1 MQRSNRYHIGIF
13 GRRNVGKSTLLNA
26 LCGQD
31 VAIVSD
37 VAGTTTDT
45 VWKNIELPGIG
56 AAVIGDTAGF
66 DDIGDLGSMRNE
78 RTRRASQ
85 QVDMALILVNGNP
98 GDATYE
104 LEWRDFFKKADIPT
118 IFVMTKADTCTD
130 TSNVSTSTKDSN
142 CTNTSNVSTS
152 TKDYD
157 LWRDVLNEEI
167 ISVSAKE
174 KKGIDILLSKMA
186 SLYSNDDN
194 LDDIT
199 YSLVKAGDVVVLVMP
214 QDASAPKGRLI
225 QPQVVTLRNL
235 LDKHALALCCAP
247 EELPQMLKSLNN
259 PPSLIITDSQVF
271 AQVQPLTPK
280 ETKLTSFSVLMA
292 RHKGDIDTFR
302 EGADALMALPKNG
315 KVLVAEACSH
325 IPQNED
331 IGRVKLPKMLRK
343 KFGEELQIDIVS
355 GNDFPEDLSSYDLI
369 IHCGACMFTRRH
381 VLSRVRRAKAQN
393 IPITNYGIA
402 IAALTDILNKVTI

>member
-1 MQRSNRYHIGIF
+1 
-13 GRRNVGKSTLLNA
+13 
-26 LCGQD
+26 
-31 VAIVSD
+31 
-37 VAGTTTDT
+37 
-45 VWKNIELPGIG
+45 
-56 AAVIGDTAGF
+56 
-66 DDIGDLGSMRNE
+66 
-78 RTRRASQ
+78 
-85 QVDMALILVNGNP
+85 
-98 GDATYE
+98 
-104 LEWRDFFKKADIPT
+104 
-118 IFVMTKADTCTD
+118 
-130 TSNVSTSTKDSN
+130 
-142 CTNTSNVSTS
+142 
-152 TKDYD
+152 
-157 LWRDVLNEEI
+157 
-167 ISVSAKE
+167 
-174 KKGIDILLSKMA
+174 MA
-186 SLYSNDDN
+186 SLYSKDDN

-247 EELPQMLKSLNN
+247 EELPQMLENLKT
-259 PPSLIITDSQVF
+259 PPALIITDSQVF

-280 ETKLTSFSVLMA
+280 ETRLTSFSVLMA

-302 EGADALMALPKNG
+302 EGADALMALKKNG
-315 KVLVAEACSH
+315 RVLIAEACSH

-355 GNDFPEDLSSYDLI
+355 GNDFPEDLSQYDLI

>member
-13 GRRNVGKSTLLNA
+13 GRRNAGKSTLLNA
-26 LCGQD
+26 LTGQD
-31 VAIVSD
+31 VSIVSD

-56 AAVIGDTAGF
+56 AAVIADTAGF
-66 DDIGDLGSMRNE
+66 DDEGELGSMRNE
-78 RTRRASQ
+78 RTKRASQ
-85 QVDMALILVNGNP
+85 QVDMAIILVSGES
-98 GDATYE
+98 DDVSYE
-104 LEWRDFFKKADIPT
+104 IEWRDFFKKAEIPT
-118 IFVMTKADTCTD
+118 IFVLTKCDSESQSQRDTEMNW
-130 TSNVSTSTKDSN
+130 SHILGQEVMSISA
-142 CTNTSNVSTS
+142 
-152 TKDYD
+152 
-157 LWRDVLNEEI
+157 LNG
-167 ISVSAKE
+167 
-174 KKGIDILLSKMA
+174 KGIDILLAKMA
-186 SLYSNDDN
+186 SLYSKDDN

-247 EELPQMLKSLNN
+247 EELPQMVENLKT
-259 PPSLIITDSQVF
+259 PPALIITDSQVF
-271 AQVQPLTPK
+271 AQVQSLTPK

-302 EGADALMALPKNG
+302 EGADALMALKKNG
-315 KVLVAEACSH
+315 RVLIAEACSH

-355 GNDFPEDLSSYDLI
+355 GNDFPEDLSQYDLI

>member
-13 GRRNVGKSTLLNA
+13 GRRNAGKSTLLNA
-26 LCGQD
+26 LTGQD
-31 VAIVSD
+31 VSIVSD

-56 AAVIGDTAGF
+56 AAVIADTAGF
-66 DDIGDLGSMRNE
+66 DDIGELGNMRNE
-78 RTRRASQ
+78 RTKRASQ
-85 QVDMALILVNGNP
+85 QVDMAIILVTGKP
-98 GDATYE
+98 DDASFE
-104 LEWRDFFKKADIPT
+104 IEWLSFFKKAEIPT
-118 IFVMTKADTCTD
+118 IFVLTKCDSDSDSDTDSD
-130 TSNVSTSTKDSN
+130 TWSH
-142 CTNTSNVSTS
+142 
-152 TKDYD
+152 
-157 LWRDVLNEEI
+157 VLGQEVLP
-167 ISVSAKE
+167 ISALNG
-174 KKGIDILLSKMA
+174 KGIDVLLAKMA
-186 SLYSNDDN
+186 SLYSKDDN

-247 EELPQMLKSLNN
+247 EELPQMLENLKT
-259 PPSLIITDSQVF
+259 PPALIITDSQVF

-315 KVLVAEACSH
+315 KVLIAEACSH

-331 IGRVKLPKMLRK
+331 IGRVKLPRMLRK
-343 KFGEELQIDIVS
+343 KFGDELQIDIVS
-355 GNDFPEDLSSYDLI
+355 GNDFPEDLSQYNLV

>member
-13 GRRNVGKSTLLNA
+13 GRRNVGKSTLINA
-26 LCGQD
+26 LTRQD
-31 VAIVSD
+31 VSIVSD

-66 DDIGDLGSMRNE
+66 DDSGELGILRNE
-78 RTRRASQ
+78 RTKRTAQ
-85 QVDMALILVNGNP
+85 QVDMAIILVTGNP
-98 GDATYE
+98 GDASYE
-104 LEWRDFFKKADIPT
+104 LEWRNFFKNADIPT
-118 IFVMTKADTCTD
+118 IFVLTK
-130 TSNVSTSTKDSN
+130 
-142 CTNTSNVSTS
+142 
-152 TKDYD
+152 YD
-157 LWRDVLNEEI
+157 LKTQEGDLSLWKDVLQEDVCA
-167 ISVSAKE
+167 VSAKE
-174 KKGIDILLSKMA
+174 NIGIDILLDKMA
-186 SLYSNDDN
+186 SLYKNDDN

-199 YSLVKAGDVVVLVMP
+199 YSLVKEGDVVVLVMP

-235 LDKHALALCCAP
+235 LDKQAIALCCTP
-247 EELPQMLKSLNN
+247 EKLPQTLASLNAS
-259 PPSLIITDSQVF
+259 PSLIITDSQVF
-271 AQVQPLTPK
+271 AQVQALTPK

-302 EGADALMALPKNG
+302 EAADVLMSLPKNA
-315 KVLVAEACSH
+315 KILIAEACSH

-331 IGRVKLPKMLRK
+331 IGRVKLPRMLRN
-343 KFGEELQIDIVS
+343 KFGNELQIDIVS
-355 GNDFPEDLSSYDLI
+355 GNDFPDDLSSYDLI

-393 IPITNYGIA
+393 VPITNYGIA
-402 IAALTDILNKVTI
+402 IAALTGILNKVTI

>member
-13 GRRNVGKSTLLNA
+13 GRRNAGKSTLLNA
-26 LCGQD
+26 LTGQD
-31 VAIVSD
+31 VSIVSD

-56 AAVIGDTAGF
+56 AAVIADTAGF
-66 DDIGDLGSMRNE
+66 DDVGELGNMRNE
-78 RTRRASQ
+78 RTRRAAQ
-85 QVDMALILVNGNP
+85 QVDMAIILVNGET
-98 GDATYE
+98 DDVSYE
-104 LEWRDFFKKADIPT
+104 IEWRDFFKKAEIPT
-118 IFVMTKADTCTD
+118 IFVLTKCDSDTD
-130 TSNVSTSTKDSN
+130 TDAWSHI
-142 CTNTSNVSTS
+142 
-152 TKDYD
+152 
-157 LWRDVLNEEI
+157 LGQEVLS
-167 ISVSAKE
+167 ISALNG
-174 KKGIDILLSKMA
+174 KGIDILLAKMA
-186 SLYSNDDN
+186 SLYSKDDN

-247 EELPQMLKSLNN
+247 EELPQMLESLKN
-259 PPSLIITDSQVF
+259 PPALIITDSQVF

-302 EGADALMALPKNG
+302 EGADALMALKKDG
-315 KVLVAEACSH
+315 RVLIAEACSH

-343 KFGEELQIDIVS
+343 KFGENLQIDIVS
-355 GNDFPEDLSSYDLI
+355 GNDFPEDLSQYDLI

>member
-26 LCGQD
+26 LSGQD

-66 DDIGDLGSMRNE
+66 DDSGELGLMRNE
-78 RTRRASQ
+78 RTKRASQ
-85 QVDMALILVNGNP
+85 QVDMAIILVTGTP
-98 GDATYE
+98 DDVTYE
-104 LEWRDFFKKADIPT
+104 MEWRDFFRNADIPVL
-118 IFVMTKADTCTD
+118 FVMTKCDLENQD
-130 TSNVSTSTKDSN
+130 KYLSLWKNV
-142 CTNTSNVSTS
+142 
-152 TKDYD
+152 
-157 LWRDVLNEEI
+157 LQEDVCA
-167 ISVSAKE
+167 VSAKE
-174 KKGIDILLSKMA
+174 NIGIDILLDKMA
-186 SLYSNDDN
+186 SLYKKDDN

-199 YSLVKAGDVVVLVMP
+199 YSLVKEGDVVLLVMP

-235 LDKHALALCCAP
+235 LDKQAIALCCTP
-247 EELPQMLKSLNN
+247 EKMPQTLASLNN

-271 AQVQPLTPK
+271 AQVQALTPK
-280 ETKLTSFSVLMA
+280 ESKLTSFSVLMA

-302 EGADALMALPKNG
+302 EAADVLMSLPKNA
-315 KVLVAEACSH
+315 KILIAEACSH

-331 IGRVKLPKMLRK
+331 IGRVKLPRMLRN

-355 GNDFPEDLSSYDLI
+355 GNDFPEDLTSYDLI

-393 IPITNYGIA
+393 VPITNYGIA
-402 IAALTDILNKVTI
+402 IAALTGILNKVTI

>member
-13 GRRNVGKSTLLNA
+13 GRRNAGKSTLLNA
-26 LCGQD
+26 LSGQD

-66 DDIGDLGSMRNE
+66 DDIGELGLMRNE
-78 RTRRASQ
+78 RTKRTSQ
-85 QVDMALILVNGNP
+85 QVDMAIILVTGTP
-98 GDATYE
+98 DDATYE
-104 LEWRDFFKKADIPT
+104 MEWRDFFKNADIPVL
-118 IFVMTKADTCTD
+118 FVMTKC
-130 TSNVSTSTKDSN
+130 DSG
-142 CTNTSNVSTS
+142 SQDKYLS
-152 TKDYD
+152 
-157 LWRDVLNEEI
+157 LWKDVLQEDVCA
-167 ISVSAKE
+167 VSAKE
-174 KKGIDILLSKMA
+174 NIGIDILLDKMA
-186 SLYSNDDN
+186 SLYKNDDN

-199 YSLVKAGDVVVLVMP
+199 YSLVKEGDVVLLVMP

-225 QPQVVTLRNL
+225 QPQVVTLRNI
-235 LDKHALALCCAP
+235 LDKQAIALCCTP
-247 EELPQMLKSLNN
+247 EKMPQTLASLNN

-271 AQVQPLTPK
+271 AQVQALTPK
-280 ETKLTSFSVLMA
+280 ESKLTSFSVLMA

-302 EGADALMALPKNG
+302 EAADVLMSLPKNA
-315 KVLVAEACSH
+315 KILIAEVCSH

-331 IGRVKLPKMLRK
+331 IGRVKLPRMLRN

-393 IPITNYGIA
+393 VPITNYGIA
-402 IAALTDILNKVTI
+402 IAALTGILNKVTI

>member
-1 MQRSNRYHIGIF
+1 METISRSNRYHIGIF

-26 LCGQD
+26 LTGQD
-31 VAIVSD
+31 VSIVSD

-56 AAVIGDTAGF
+56 AAVIADTAGF
-66 DDIGDLGSMRNE
+66 DDIGELGIMRNE
-78 RTRRASQ
+78 RTKRASQ
-85 QVDMALILVNGNP
+85 QVDMALILVSGNP
-98 GDATYE
+98 DDATYE
-104 LEWRDFFKKADIPT
+104 IEWRDFFKKAEIPT
-118 IFVMTKADTCTD
+118 IFVMTKCDIDTDLDIDADADIDTD
-130 TSNVSTSTKDSN
+130 SDPNPVP
-142 CTNTSNVSTS
+142 V
-152 TKDYD
+152 
-157 LWRDVLNEEI
+157 LWSQILGQEVLP
-167 ISVSAKE
+167 ISALNG
-174 KKGIDILLSKMA
+174 KGIDILLAKMA

-247 EELPQMLKSLNN
+247 EELPQMLDSLKT
-259 PPSLIITDSQVF
+259 PPALIITDSQVF

-302 EGADALMALPKNG
+302 EGANALMALTKDS
-315 KVLVAEACSH
+315 KVLIAEACSH

-331 IGRVKLPKMLRK
+331 IGRVKLPRMLRK

-355 GNDFPEDLSSYDLI
+355 GNDFPEDLSQYDLV

-381 VLSRVRRAKAQN
+381 VLSRVRRAKAQD

>member
-13 GRRNVGKSTLLNA
+13 GRRNAGKSTLLNA
-26 LCGQD
+26 LSGQD
-31 VAIVSD
+31 VSIVSD

-56 AAVIGDTAGF
+56 AAVIADTAGF
-66 DDIGDLGSMRNE
+66 DDSGELGLMRNE
-78 RTRRASQ
+78 RTKRASQ
-85 QVDMALILVNGNP
+85 QVDMAIMLVTGTP
-98 GDATYE
+98 DDVTYE
-104 LEWRDFFKKADIPT
+104 IEWRDFFRNADIPV
-118 IFVMTKADTCTD
+118 IFVMTKC
-130 TSNVSTSTKDSN
+130 DSGTQDGN
-142 CTNTSNVSTS
+142 LA
-152 TKDYD
+152 
-157 LWRDVLNEEI
+157 LWKDVLKEDVYPI
-167 ISVSAKE
+167 SAKE
-174 KKGIDILLSKMA
+174 NIGIDMLLDKMA
-186 SLYSNDDN
+186 SLYKNDDN

-199 YSLVKAGDVVVLVMP
+199 YSLVKEGDVVLLVMP

-235 LDKHALALCCAP
+235 LDKQAIALCCTP
-247 EELPQMLKSLNN
+247 EKMSQTLASLQN

-271 AQVQPLTPK
+271 AQVHALTPK
-280 ETKLTSFSVLMA
+280 ESKLTSFSVLMA

-302 EGADALMALPKNG
+302 EAADVLMSLPKNA
-315 KVLVAEACSH
+315 KILIAEACSH

-331 IGRVKLPKMLRK
+331 IGRVKLPRMLRN
-343 KFGEELQIDIVS
+343 KFGEELKIDIVS

-393 IPITNYGIA
+393 VPITNYGIA
-402 IAALTDILNKVTI
+402 IAALTGILNKVTL

>member
-13 GRRNVGKSTLLNA
+13 GRRNAGKSTLLNA
-26 LCGQD
+26 LSGQD

-66 DDIGDLGSMRNE
+66 DDIGELGLMRNE
-78 RTRRASQ
+78 RTKRTSQ
-85 QVDMALILVNGNP
+85 QVDMAIILVTGTP
-98 GDATYE
+98 DDATYE
-104 LEWRDFFKKADIPT
+104 MEWRDFFKNADIPVL
-118 IFVMTKADTCTD
+118 FVMTKC
-130 TSNVSTSTKDSN
+130 DSE
-142 CTNTSNVSTS
+142 SQDKYLS
-152 TKDYD
+152 
-157 LWRDVLNEEI
+157 LWKDVLQEDVCA
-167 ISVSAKE
+167 VSAKE
-174 KKGIDILLSKMA
+174 NIGIDILLDKMA
-186 SLYSNDDN
+186 SLYKNDDN

-199 YSLVKAGDVVVLVMP
+199 YSLVKEGDVVLLVMP

-225 QPQVVTLRNL
+225 QPQVVTLRNI
-235 LDKHALALCCAP
+235 LDKQAIALCCTP
-247 EELPQMLKSLNN
+247 EKMPQTLASLNN

-271 AQVQPLTPK
+271 AQVQALTPK
-280 ETKLTSFSVLMA
+280 ESKLTSFSVLMA

-302 EGADALMALPKNG
+302 EATDVLMSLHKNA
-315 KVLVAEACSH
+315 KILIAEACSH

-331 IGRVKLPKMLRK
+331 IGRVKLPRMLRN

-393 IPITNYGIA
+393 VPITNYGIA
-402 IAALTDILNKVTI
+402 IAALTGILNKVTI

>member
-13 GRRNVGKSTLLNA
+13 GRRNAGKSTLLNA
-26 LCGQD
+26 LTGQD
-31 VAIVSD
+31 VSIVSD

-56 AAVIGDTAGF
+56 AAVIADTAGF
-66 DDIGDLGSMRNE
+66 DDVGELGNMRNE
-78 RTRRASQ
+78 RTRRAAQ
-85 QVDMALILVNGNP
+85 QVDMAIILVNGET
-98 GDATYE
+98 DDVSYE
-104 LEWRDFFKKADIPT
+104 IEWRDFFKKAEIPT
-118 IFVMTKADTCTD
+118 IFVLTKCDSDTD
-130 TSNVSTSTKDSN
+130 TDAWSHI
-142 CTNTSNVSTS
+142 
-152 TKDYD
+152 
-157 LWRDVLNEEI
+157 LGQEVLS
-167 ISVSAKE
+167 ISALNG
-174 KKGIDILLSKMA
+174 KGIDILLAKMA
-186 SLYSNDDN
+186 SLYSKDDN

-247 EELPQMLKSLNN
+247 EELPQMLESLKN
-259 PPSLIITDSQVF
+259 PPALIITDSQVF

-302 EGADALMALPKNG
+302 EGADALMALKKNG
-315 KVLVAEACSH
+315 RVLIAEACSH

-343 KFGEELQIDIVS
+343 KFGENLQIDIVS
-355 GNDFPEDLSSYDLI
+355 GNDFPEDLSQYDLI

>member
-13 GRRNVGKSTLLNA
+13 GRRNAGKSTLLNA
-26 LCGQD
+26 LSGQD

-66 DDIGDLGSMRNE
+66 DDIGELGLMRNE
-78 RTRRASQ
+78 RTKRTSQ
-85 QVDMALILVNGNP
+85 QVDMAIILVTGTP
-98 GDATYE
+98 DDATYE
-104 LEWRDFFKKADIPT
+104 MEWRDFFKNADIPVL
-118 IFVMTKADTCTD
+118 FVMTKC
-130 TSNVSTSTKDSN
+130 DSGGQDKYL
-142 CTNTSNVSTS
+142 S
-152 TKDYD
+152 
-157 LWRDVLNEEI
+157 LWKDVLQEDVCA
-167 ISVSAKE
+167 VSAKE
-174 KKGIDILLSKMA
+174 NIGIDILLDKMA
-186 SLYSNDDN
+186 SLYKNDDN

-199 YSLVKAGDVVVLVMP
+199 YSLVKEGDVVLLVMP

-225 QPQVVTLRNL
+225 QPQVVTLRNI
-235 LDKHALALCCAP
+235 LDKQAIALCCTP
-247 EELPQMLKSLNN
+247 EKMPQTLASLNN

-271 AQVQPLTPK
+271 AQVQALTPK
-280 ETKLTSFSVLMA
+280 ESKLTSFSVLMA

-302 EGADALMALPKNG
+302 EAADVLMSLPKNA
-315 KVLVAEACSH
+315 KILIAEACSH

-331 IGRVKLPKMLRK
+331 IGRVKLPRMLRN

-393 IPITNYGIA
+393 VPITNYGIA
-402 IAALTDILNKVTI
+402 IAALTGILNKVTI

>member
-13 GRRNVGKSTLLNA
+13 GRRNAGKSTLLNA
-26 LCGQD
+26 LSGQD

-66 DDIGDLGSMRNE
+66 DDSGELGLMRNE
-78 RTRRASQ
+78 RTKRASQ
-85 QVDMALILVNGNP
+85 QVDMAIILVTGKP
-98 GDATYE
+98 DDVTYE
-104 LEWRDFFKKADIPT
+104 MEWSDFFRNADIPV
-118 IFVMTKADTCTD
+118 IFVMTKCDSGTNED
-130 TSNVSTSTKDSN
+130 DNLSLWKDA
-142 CTNTSNVSTS
+142 
-152 TKDYD
+152 
-157 LWRDVLNEEI
+157 LQEDVCA
-167 ISVSAKE
+167 VSAKE
-174 KKGIDILLSKMA
+174 NIGIDILLDKMA
-186 SLYSNDDN
+186 SLYKKDDN

-199 YSLVKAGDVVVLVMP
+199 YSLVKEGDVVLLVMP

-235 LDKHALALCCAP
+235 LDKQAIALCCTP
-247 EELPQMLKSLNN
+247 EKMPQTLASLNN

-271 AQVQPLTPK
+271 AQVQALTPK
-280 ETKLTSFSVLMA
+280 ESKLTSFSVLMA

-302 EGADALMALPKNG
+302 EAADVLMSLPKNA
-315 KVLVAEACSH
+315 KILIAEACSH

-331 IGRVKLPKMLRK
+331 IGRVKLPRMLRN

-355 GNDFPEDLSSYDLI
+355 GNDFPEDLSPYDLI

-393 IPITNYGIA
+393 VPITNYGIA
-402 IAALTDILNKVTI
+402 IAALTGILNKVTI

>member
-13 GRRNVGKSTLLNA
+13 GRRNAGKSTLLNA
-26 LCGQD
+26 LSGQD
-31 VAIVSD
+31 VSIVSD

-56 AAVIGDTAGF
+56 AAVIADTAGF
-66 DDIGDLGSMRNE
+66 DDSGELGIMRNE
-78 RTRRASQ
+78 RTKRASQ
-85 QVDMALILVNGNP
+85 QVDMAIILVTGTP
-98 GDATYE
+98 DDVTYE
-104 LEWRDFFKKADIPT
+104 MEWRDFFRNADIPV
-118 IFVMTKADTCTD
+118 IFVMTKC
-130 TSNVSTSTKDSN
+130 DSGIHEGN
-142 CTNTSNVSTS
+142 LE
-152 TKDYD
+152 
-157 LWRDVLNEEI
+157 LWRDVLKEDI
-167 ISVSAKE
+167 CSISAKE
-174 KKGIDILLSKMA
+174 NIGIDVLLDKMA
-186 SLYSNDDN
+186 SLYKKDDN

-199 YSLVKAGDVVVLVMP
+199 YSLVKEGDVVLLVMP

-235 LDKHALALCCAP
+235 LDKQAIALCCTP
-247 EELPQMLKSLNN
+247 EKMPQTLASLQN

-271 AQVQPLTPK
+271 AQVQALTPK
-280 ETKLTSFSVLMA
+280 ESRLTSFSVLMA

-302 EGADALMALPKNG
+302 EAADVLMSLPKNA
-315 KVLVAEACSH
+315 KILIAEACSH

-331 IGRVKLPKMLRK
+331 IGRVKLPRMLRN

-393 IPITNYGIA
+393 VPITNYGIA
-402 IAALTDILNKVTI
+402 IAALTGILNKVTI

>member
-13 GRRNVGKSTLLNA
+13 GRRNAGKSTLLNA
-26 LCGQD
+26 LTGQD
-31 VAIVSD
+31 VSIVSD

-56 AAVIGDTAGF
+56 AAVIADTAGF
-66 DDIGDLGSMRNE
+66 DDIGELGNMRNE
-78 RTRRASQ
+78 RTRRAAQ
-85 QVDMALILVNGNP
+85 QVDMAIILVTGKP
-98 GDATYE
+98 DDVSYE
-104 LEWRDFFKKADIPT
+104 IEWRDFFKKAEIPT
-118 IFVMTKADTCTD
+118 IFVLTKCDADSDTD
-130 TSNVSTSTKDSN
+130 AWSHI
-142 CTNTSNVSTS
+142 
-152 TKDYD
+152 
-157 LWRDVLNEEI
+157 LEQEVLR
-167 ISVSAKE
+167 VSALNG
-174 KKGIDILLSKMA
+174 KGIDVLLAKMA
-186 SLYSNDDN
+186 SLYSKDDN

-247 EELPQMLKSLNN
+247 EELPQMLENLKT
-259 PPSLIITDSQVF
+259 PPALIITDSQVF

-292 RHKGDIDTFR
+292 CHKGDIDTFR

-315 KVLVAEACSH
+315 KVLIAEACSH

-331 IGRVKLPKMLRK
+331 IGRVKLPRMLRK
-343 KFGEELQIDIVS
+343 KFGDELQIDIVS
-355 GNDFPEDLSSYDLI
+355 GNDFPEDLSHYDLI

>member
-13 GRRNVGKSTLLNA
+13 GRRNAGKSTLLNA
-26 LCGQD
+26 LSGQD
-31 VAIVSD
+31 VSIVSD

-56 AAVIGDTAGF
+56 AAVIADTAGF
-66 DDIGDLGSMRNE
+66 DDSGELGLMRNE
-78 RTRRASQ
+78 RTKRASQ
-85 QVDMALILVNGNP
+85 QVDMAIILVTGTP
-98 GDATYE
+98 DDVTYE
-104 LEWRDFFKKADIPT
+104 MEWRDFFRNADIPM
-118 IFVMTKADTCTD
+118 IFVMTKC
-130 TSNVSTSTKDSN
+130 DSGIQEGN
-142 CTNTSNVSTS
+142 LA
-152 TKDYD
+152 
-157 LWRDVLNEEI
+157 LWKEI
-167 ISVSAKE
+167 LKEDIYPISAKE
-174 KKGIDILLSKMA
+174 NIGIDVLLDKMA
-186 SLYSNDDN
+186 SLYKKDDN

-199 YSLVKAGDVVVLVMP
+199 YSLVKEGDVVLLVMP

-235 LDKHALALCCAP
+235 LDKQAIALCCTP
-247 EELPQMLKSLNN
+247 EKMSQTLASLQN

-271 AQVQPLTPK
+271 AQVQALTPK
-280 ETKLTSFSVLMA
+280 ESKLTSFSVLMA

-302 EGADALMALPKNG
+302 EAADVLMSLPKNA
-315 KVLVAEACSH
+315 KILIAEACSH

-331 IGRVKLPKMLRK
+331 IGRVKLPRMLRN

-393 IPITNYGIA
+393 VPITNYGIA
-402 IAALTDILNKVTI
+402 IAALTGILNQVTL

>member
-13 GRRNVGKSTLLNA
+13 GRRNAGKSTLLNA
-26 LCGQD
+26 LSGQD

-56 AAVIGDTAGF
+56 AAVIADTAGF
-66 DDIGDLGSMRNE
+66 DDSGELGLMRNE
-78 RTRRASQ
+78 RTKRASQ
-85 QVDMALILVNGNP
+85 QVDMAIILVTGTP
-98 GDATYE
+98 DDVTYE
-104 LEWRDFFKKADIPT
+104 MEWRDFFRNADIPV
-118 IFVMTKADTCTD
+118 IFVMTKC
-130 TSNVSTSTKDSN
+130 DSGIHEGN
-142 CTNTSNVSTS
+142 LE
-152 TKDYD
+152 
-157 LWRDVLNEEI
+157 LWRDVLKEDI
-167 ISVSAKE
+167 CSISAKE
-174 KKGIDILLSKMA
+174 NIGIDVLLDKMA
-186 SLYSNDDN
+186 SLYKKDDN

-199 YSLVKAGDVVVLVMP
+199 CSLVKEGDVVLLVMP

-235 LDKHALALCCAP
+235 LDKQAIALCCTP
-247 EELPQMLKSLNN
+247 EKMPQTLASLQN

-271 AQVQPLTPK
+271 AQVQALTPK
-280 ETKLTSFSVLMA
+280 ESKLTSFSVLMA

-302 EGADALMALPKNG
+302 EAADVLMSLPKNA
-315 KVLVAEACSH
+315 KILIAEACSH

-331 IGRVKLPKMLRK
+331 IGRVKLPRMLRN

-393 IPITNYGIA
+393 VPITNYGIA
-402 IAALTDILNKVTI
+402 IAALTGILNKVTI

>member
-26 LCGQD
+26 LTGQD
-31 VAIVSD
+31 VSIVSD

-66 DDIGDLGSMRNE
+66 DDIGELGIMRNE
-78 RTRRASQ
+78 RTKRAAQ
-85 QVDMALILVNGNP
+85 QIDMALILVNGKP
-98 GDATYE
+98 DDISYE
-104 LEWRDFFKKADIPT
+104 LQWRDFFKKADIPT
-118 IFVMTKADTCTD
+118 IFVMTKVDADSD
-130 TSNVSTSTKDSN
+130 T
-142 CTNTSNVSTS
+142 
-152 TKDYD
+152 D
-157 LWRDVLNEEI
+157 LWKSALNEDIIPVLAKEGRGIDVLL
-167 ISVSAKE
+167 
-174 KKGIDILLSKMA
+174 DKMA

-247 EELPQMLKSLNN
+247 EELPLMLKNLNN
-259 PPSLIITDSQVF
+259 SPSLIITDSQVF
-271 AQVQPLTPK
+271 AQVQALTPK

-302 EGADALMALPKNG
+302 EAADALMALPKNG
-315 KVLVAEACSH
+315 KVLIAEACSH

-355 GNDFPEDLSSYDLI
+355 GNDFPEDLSQYDII

-402 IAALTDILNKVTI
+402 IAALTGILNKVTI

>member
-26 LCGQD
+26 LSGQD

-66 DDIGDLGSMRNE
+66 DDIGELGLMRNE
-78 RTRRASQ
+78 RTKRTSQ
-85 QVDMALILVNGNP
+85 QVDMAIILVTGTP
-98 GDATYE
+98 DDATYE
-104 LEWRDFFKKADIPT
+104 MEWRDFFKNADIPVL
-118 IFVMTKADTCTD
+118 FVMTKC
-130 TSNVSTSTKDSN
+130 DSG
-142 CTNTSNVSTS
+142 SQDKYLS
-152 TKDYD
+152 
-157 LWRDVLNEEI
+157 LWKDVLQEDVCA
-167 ISVSAKE
+167 VSAKE
-174 KKGIDILLSKMA
+174 NIGIDILLDKMA
-186 SLYSNDDN
+186 SLYKNDDN

-199 YSLVKAGDVVVLVMP
+199 YSLVKEGDVVLLVMP

-225 QPQVVTLRNL
+225 QPQVVTLRNI
-235 LDKHALALCCAP
+235 LDKQAIALCCTP
-247 EELPQMLKSLNN
+247 EKMPQTLASLNN

-271 AQVQPLTPK
+271 AQVQALTPK
-280 ETKLTSFSVLMA
+280 ESKLTSFSVLMA

-302 EGADALMALPKNG
+302 EAADVLMSLPKNA
-315 KVLVAEACSH
+315 KILIAEACSH

-331 IGRVKLPKMLRK
+331 IGRVKLPRMLRN
-343 KFGEELQIDIVS
+343 KFGDELQIDIVS

-393 IPITNYGIA
+393 VPITNYGIA
-402 IAALTDILNKVTI
+402 IAALTGILNKVTI

>member
-1 MQRSNRYHIGIF
+1 MKETTARSNRYHIGIF
-13 GRRNVGKSTLLNA
+13 GRRNAGKSTLLNA
-26 LCGQD
+26 LTGQD
-31 VAIVSD
+31 VSIVSD

-56 AAVIGDTAGF
+56 AAVIADTAGY
-66 DDIGDLGSMRNE
+66 DDIGELGNMRNE
-78 RTRRASQ
+78 RTKRASQ
-85 QVDMALILVNGNP
+85 QVDMAIILVTGKP
-98 GDATYE
+98 DDASFE
-104 LEWRDFFKKADIPT
+104 IEWRDFFKKAEIPT
-118 IFVMTKADTCTD
+118 IFVLTKCDSDADSDVDSDSDTD
-130 TSNVSTSTKDSN
+130 SDTWSH
-142 CTNTSNVSTS
+142 
-152 TKDYD
+152 
-157 LWRDVLNEEI
+157 VLGQEVLP
-167 ISVSAKE
+167 ISALNG
-174 KKGIDILLSKMA
+174 KGIDVLLAKMA
-186 SLYSNDDN
+186 SLYSKDDN

-199 YSLVKAGDVVVLVMP
+199 YSIVKAGDVVVLVMP

-247 EELPQMLKSLNN
+247 EELPQMLENLNT
-259 PPSLIITDSQVF
+259 PPALIITDSQVF

-315 KVLVAEACSH
+315 KVLIAEACSH

-331 IGRVKLPKMLRK
+331 IGRVKLPRMLRK

-355 GNDFPEDLSSYDLI
+355 GNDFPEDLSQYDLV